1 MRIYISGAI
10 TGDKLYRAK
19 FEKAKQDLK
28 KKGHIP
34 VNPAEFEL
42 PDGAS
47 WEDYMKQ
54 DLSLLLKC
62 DGIYMLKD
70 WKQSRG
76 AKLEHDLAQTLKMQV
91 QYEPLKVEACKICD
105 NNCGYCKY
113 ACNCSTEVDA

>member
-1 MRIYISGAI
+1 MTIYISGAI
-10 TGDKLYRAK
+10 TGDSNYKAK
-19 FEKAKQDLK
+19 FEKAKKELETR
-28 KKGHIP
+28 GYRA

>member
-1 MRIYISGAI
+1 MRVYISGAI
-10 TGDKLYRAK
+10 TGDSNYKAK

-28 KKGHIP
+28 KSGYIP
-34 VNPAEFEL
+34 VNPAEFDL
-42 PDGAS
+42 PEGAT

-54 DLSLLLKC
+54 DLALLLKC

-76 AKLEHDLAQTLKMQV
+76 AMIEHDLAQTLKMQV